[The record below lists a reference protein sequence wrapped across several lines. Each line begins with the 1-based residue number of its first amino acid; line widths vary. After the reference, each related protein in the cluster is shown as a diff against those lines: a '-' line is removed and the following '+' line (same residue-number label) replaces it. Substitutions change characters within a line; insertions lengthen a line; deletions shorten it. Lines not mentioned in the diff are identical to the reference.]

1 MYPDNK
7 NKIKINAIRPCPMH
21 VFEKIESIRKLA
33 FWNSGILEF
42 LVKQIS
48 TKTEQAQEPR
58 IKKLLGEENLKKEIH
73 PT

>member
-1 MYPDNK
+1 
-7 NKIKINAIRPCPMH
+7 MH

-58 IKKLLGEENLKKEIH
+58 IKKLLGEEN
-73 PT
+73 